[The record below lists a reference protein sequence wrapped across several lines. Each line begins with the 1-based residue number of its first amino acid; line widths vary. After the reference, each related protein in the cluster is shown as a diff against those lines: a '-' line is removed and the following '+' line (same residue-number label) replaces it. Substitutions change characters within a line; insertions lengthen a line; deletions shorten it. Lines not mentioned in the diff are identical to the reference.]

1 MGLVAKKMPK
11 VSVFWWDGLGY
22 KVETSILLKYEFVGD
37 DGMQCTYC
45 GEDILHIMHSVFICA
60 ESAIA
65 ALNCSGAVLGSLPIR
80 VSPSKTP
87 VRPRAPRPVGH

>member
-1 MGLVAKKMPK
+1 
-11 VSVFWWDGLGY
+11 
-22 KVETSILLKYEFVGD
+22 
-37 DGMQCTYC
+37 
-45 GEDILHIMHSVFICA
+45 A

-87 VRPRAPRPVGH
+87 IRPRALLPAMN

>member
-1 MGLVAKKMPK
+1 MFEKSPLLTSNIKINLMLLSLPK
-11 VSVFWWDGLGY
+11 
-22 KVETSILLKYEFVGD
+22 LKSL
-37 DGMQCTYC
+37 Q
-45 GEDILHIMHSVFICA
+45 A

-87 VRPRAPRPVGH
+87 VRPRTTRPTMN

>member
-1 MGLVAKKMPK
+1 MHTNRGVPFLAFCAVPLSLVCGLICAIIPCMTMDPLMLG
-11 VSVFWWDGLGY
+11 SV
-22 KVETSILLKYEFVGD
+22 LL
-37 DGMQCTYC
+37 Q
-45 GEDILHIMHSVFICA
+45 A

-87 VRPRAPRPVGH
+87 VRPRAPRPSTH

>member
-1 MGLVAKKMPK
+1 MTGSVTVVPILSLLPSLFTESLGLMD
-11 VSVFWWDGLGY
+11 W
-22 KVETSILLKYEFVGD
+22 
-37 DGMQCTYC
+37 
-45 GEDILHIMHSVFICA
+45 EDIVFLFYAAACFLEFLISFPFLQA

-87 VRPRAPRPVGH
+87 IRPRALLPAMN